1 MLKFCKIESTNIS
14 SIENSHLNSIKFKIK
29 VEMISKIVQFLSIFA
44 WLTSWIEMLCELPA
58 AAAGQ
63 KKKKKFV
70 TGASRFGV
78 CLFFLST
85 HCDNI
90 QFVSLTHLI
99 FRF

>member
-1 MLKFCKIESTNIS
+1 
-14 SIENSHLNSIKFKIK
+14 
-29 VEMISKIVQFLSIFA
+29 
-44 WLTSWIEMLCELPA
+44 
-58 AAAGQ
+58 
-63 KKKKKFV
+63 
-70 TGASRFGV
+70 V

>member
-1 MLKFCKIESTNIS
+1 
-14 SIENSHLNSIKFKIK
+14 
-29 VEMISKIVQFLSIFA
+29 
-44 WLTSWIEMLCELPA
+44 MLCEPPA
-58 AAAGQ
+58 AAAGP
-63 KKKKKFV
+63 KKEKKKKFV